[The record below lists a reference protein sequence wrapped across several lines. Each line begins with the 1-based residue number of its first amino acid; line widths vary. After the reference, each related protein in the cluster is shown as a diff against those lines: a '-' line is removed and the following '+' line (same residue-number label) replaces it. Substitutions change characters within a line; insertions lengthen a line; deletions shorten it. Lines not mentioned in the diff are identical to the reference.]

1 MRKVLGLIR
10 KHKRD
15 FASYLHIVVKME
27 RGKRKTE
34 GMCGTVNLP
43 GRSMTRDPWLED
55 AMDLP
60 EGEVGL
66 IPSTST
72 IDP

>member
-1 MRKVLGLIR
+1 
-10 KHKRD
+10 
-15 FASYLHIVVKME
+15 
-27 RGKRKTE
+27 
-34 GMCGTVNLP
+34 
-43 GRSMTRDPWLED
+43 MTRDPWLED